1 MINVRSDE
9 TNNILKDLAMRI
21 MENKSLMQQLI
32 IDYFPGGVTLTT
44 TFTVAGCKEFAE
56 IENALLE
63 NRYREIMRRAKEKID
78 YMYMVNPKIGGS
90 E

>member
-9 TNNILKDLAMRI
+9 TNNILKDLATRI
-21 MENKSLMQQLI
+21 MENKGLMQQLI

-44 TFTVAGCKEFAE
+44 TFTVAGCKEFAK
-56 IENALLE
+56 IEEALLE
-63 NRYREIMRRAKEKID
+63 NRNREMMRRTQEEIN
-78 YMYMVNPKIGGS
+78 YMFNLKIGGS

>member
-9 TNNILKDLAMRI
+9 TNNILKDLATRI

-63 NRYREIMRRAKEKID
+63 NRNREIMRRTQEKIN
-78 YMYMVNPKIGGS
+78 YMFNLKIGGS

>member
-9 TNNILKDLAMRI
+9 TNDILKDLAMRI
-21 MENKSLMQQLI
+21 MENKHLMQQLI

-44 TFTVAGCKEFAE
+44 TFTVAGCKEFTE

-63 NRYREIMRRAKEKID
+63 NRNREMMRRTQEEI
-78 YMYMVNPKIGGS
+78 YYMVNPKIGGS

>member
-9 TNNILKDLAMRI
+9 TNNILIFLAMCI
-21 MENKSLMQQLI
+21 MNNKDLMQQLT

-44 TFTVAGCKEFAE
+44 TFTVAGYKEFTK
-56 IENALLE
+56 IEKALLE
-63 NRYREIMRRAKEKID
+63 NRNREIMRRTQEEI
-78 YMYMVNPKIGGS
+78 YYMVNPKIGGS